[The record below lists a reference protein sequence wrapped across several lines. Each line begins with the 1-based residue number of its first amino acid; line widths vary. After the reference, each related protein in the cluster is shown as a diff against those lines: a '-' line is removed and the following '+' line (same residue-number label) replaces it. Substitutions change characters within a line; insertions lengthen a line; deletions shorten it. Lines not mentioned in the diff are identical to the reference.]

1 MRRNQII
8 PRPWKSKIMME
19 KHHARSFWHMS
30 KSEAFCPYYWVL
42 DYKQGRKAGNS
53 ISDQTWYTHYDVSG
67 K

>member
-1 MRRNQII
+1 
-8 PRPWKSKIMME
+8 ME